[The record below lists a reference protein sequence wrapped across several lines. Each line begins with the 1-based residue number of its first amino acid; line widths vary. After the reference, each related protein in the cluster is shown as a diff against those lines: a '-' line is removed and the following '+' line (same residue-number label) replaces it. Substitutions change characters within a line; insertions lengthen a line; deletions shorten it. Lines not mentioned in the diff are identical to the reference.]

1 MIPAGKGKIAFDVQ
15 TSDGH
20 AMKVMV
26 GDAEPVIVESTEKGT
41 VEIPYNVAEPTYV
54 YAYNAGVIGYANSAR
69 SVQKGKMTTV
79 HIKIYGTT
87 VKPNKIKS
95 ANSAAEASGGEYQG
109 EIIGL
114 EGQDIETDEEIEAS
128 KGDVNGDETANVADI
143 IGIVNALMG
152 NHSTMFD
159 KRAADPNGDGVINT
173 ADIVIIV
180 NKIINP

>member
-1 MIPAGKGKIAFDVQ
+1 
-15 TSDGH
+15 
-20 AMKVMV
+20 
-26 GDAEPVIVESTEKGT
+26 
-41 VEIPYNVAEPTYV
+41 
-54 YAYNAGVIGYANSAR
+54 
-69 SVQKGKMTTV
+69 MTTV

-128 KGDVNGDETANVADI
+128 KGDVNGDESANIADI
-143 IGIVNALMG
+143 VGIVNALMG

-159 KRAADPNGDGVINT
+159 KRAADVNSDGIVN
-173 ADIVIIV
+173 AEDLVIIV
-180 NKIINP
+180 NKILK